1 MPEVVVVHNPMPFPL
16 FSKSEGRKKMAR
28 KRKRRKHSN
37 RGRRGGSR
45 RKMYNRRK
53 RGGHRRKKYNSC
65 RRKGGRKGRMNS
77 HAAKTKRMWKKHNAK
92 YKAILHRLGKKRGF
106 KRISQLIKAGR

>member
-1 MPEVVVVHNPMPFPL
+1 MSEVVIVHNPMPFPL

-37 RGRRGGSR
+37 KGRRGGR

-53 RGGHRRKKYNSC
+53 RGGRRKMHS
-65 RRKGGRKGRMNS
+65 RKRKCGGRKRRMGAYAS
-77 HAAKTKRMWKKHNAK
+77 FAKSMWKKHK
-92 YKAILHRLGKKRGF
+92 GHYKKIGF
-106 KRISQLIKAGR
+106 KRAGKAIGAAWRAKKK